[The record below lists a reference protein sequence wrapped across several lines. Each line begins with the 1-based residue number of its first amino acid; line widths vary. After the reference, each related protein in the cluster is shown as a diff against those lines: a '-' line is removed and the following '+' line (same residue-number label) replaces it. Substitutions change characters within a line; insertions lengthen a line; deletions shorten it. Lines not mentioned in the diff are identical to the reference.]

1 MAHDRSIQYGDESA
15 SSLAAFTDSFRPV
28 AQAIVDR
35 LPALAPHAR
44 VVDLACGPG
53 EPSLTVIE
61 RYPEVELLGLDT
73 SEDMLAIARSRAA
86 DRTNVRFA
94 AMDMEELDLPRDSVD
109 AVVSRFGFLEDVSRS
124 AAEFARIARPG
135 CAYSIAVWD
144 RLELN
149 TVASASIESLRGL
162 VDDALLP
169 PLDKLDARAAQALP
183 RTALTQVGVTELQTE
198 LFSWSTP
205 VDGMAPL
212 WSMLTGPGIWRS
224 AVSSLDAGTIAE
236 LRRRY
241 SARLKAYATADGTYL
256 IPSTCR
262 LLWGR
267 T

>member
-1 MAHDRSIQYGDESA
+1 MA
-15 SSLAAFTDSFRPV
+15 L
-28 AQAIVDR
+28 AIVDR
-35 LPALAPHAR
+35 LPALTPHAQ

-53 EPSLTVIE
+53 EPSLSVVE
-61 RYPEVELLGLDT
+61 RYPEVELLGVDT
-73 SEDMLAIARSRAA
+73 SEDMLAIARARAA
-86 DRTNVRFA
+86 GRANVRFA
-94 AMDMEELDLPRDSVD
+94 NMDMEELDLPPDSVD
-109 AVVSRFGFLEDVSRS
+109 AVVSRFGFLALEDIPRS

-135 CAYSIAVWD
+135 CAYSIAIWD

-169 PLDKLDARAAQALP
+169 PLDKLDARAAEALP
-183 RTALTQVGVTELQTE
+183 KTALTQVGVTELRTE

-205 VDGMAPL
+205 VDGLEPL
-212 WSMLTGPGIWRS
+212 WSMLTGPGIWQS
-224 AVSSLDAGTIAE
+224 AVSSLDAGTVAE

-241 SARLKAYATADGTYL
+241 SARLKAYAATDGTYL